1 MEISLSRLQ
10 ELCNGLKLEFERSQG
25 SMVLLRSAADRS
37 SYAPLLAEL
46 SAANTSYQELSPAQ
60 ALTIEPGLQAGPALH
75 CALHFP
81 NDELGNCRQFAMLL
95 KNAASKLGAQFNF
108 NTCVDSITPAPTVT
122 LSLNN
127 GASQPSFDQV
137 VVCTG
142 AAYPA
147 LLEPLKLRLPMRG
160 VRGYSLSLPV
170 REPIHAPRSAVLDAY
185 SRILITRLGNRVRV
199 SGAAHLGGPSGHAQ
213 KKAVHS
219 LYRAVQQAF
228 PGSVQFAQP
237 VQAWSGVRSMLPDG
251 LPVLG
256 DSGVPG
262 VWLNLGHGAS
272 GWAMACGSA
281 RVLTALIGQQAP
293 EIDIACLAARR
304 FQR

>member
-1 MEISLSRLQ
+1 
-10 ELCNGLKLEFERSQG
+10 
-25 SMVLLRSAADRS
+25 
-37 SYAPLLAEL
+37 
-46 SAANTSYQELSPAQ
+46 LSPAQ
-60 ALTIEPGLQAGPALH
+60 ALAIEPGLQTGAQLH

-95 KNAASKLGAQFNF
+95 KNAATKLGAQFNF
-108 NTCVDSITPAPTVT
+108 NACVDTITPEPTVT

-127 GASQPSFDQV
+127 RASHPTFDHV

-147 LLEPLKLRLPMRG
+147 LLEHLKLRLPMQG

-170 REPIHAPRSAVLDAY
+170 REPIHAPRSAVLDAH

-199 SGAAHLGGPSGHAQ
+199 SGAAHLGGPSGFAQ
-213 KKAVHS
+213 KRAVHS
-219 LYRAVQQAF
+219 LYRAVQQHF

-237 VQAWSGVRSMLPDG
+237 VQPWSAVRPMLPDG
-251 LPVLG
+251 LPVIG

-262 VWLNLGHGAS
+262 VWLNFGHGAS

-281 RVLTALIGQQAP
+281 RILTALVGQQAP

-304 FQR
+304 FQG